1 MHNPLHNPLTQR
13 QTSASFPWLS
23 GGTSLWLQS
32 ERMRACRAPT
42 PVLTPK
48 DRMVMKKERKWPREM
63 DILLGGVSGCR
74 NDGAADDGAKPHWPP
89 PLVTRTSSRWTVTVY
104 NSWHRR
110 ELDARPHFATLTL
123 IHQRAKDMYLHA
135 CTYIPKHAFVYVHIY
150 VSCTYIYIGM
160 CIYMCT

>member
-1 MHNPLHNPLTQR
+1 MHNTLTQR
-13 QTSASFPWLS
+13 ETSASFVWLS
-23 GGTSLWLQS
+23 GGTSLWLWS

-48 DRMVMKKERKWPREM
+48 ERLVM
-63 DILLGGVSGCR
+63 DILLGGVPGCR

-89 PLVTRTSSRWTVTVY
+89 LLVTRTSSRWTVTVY

-110 ELDARPHFATLTL
+110 ELDARPDFATLTL
-123 IHQRAKDMYLHA
+123 IHERAKDMYLHT
-135 CTYIPKHAFVYVHIY
+135 CTYIPQHVFVYVHIY

-160 CIYMCT
+160 CIYTCT